1 MRFIDDLVDDRRA
14 SATRISEVEKQ
25 QFTATVNDWVGAIND
40 PTPYEPVQKQLVET
54 ISRFQI
60 PFWPWQNF
68 SKSMIYDL
76 HNNGFRSFP
85 VFLEYAEG
93 ASVAPASIFMHLC
106 GVVKENGHY
115 RPPQFDIREAAH
127 SLAIFCYLVHIIRDF
142 QKDQNNNL
150 NYFADDLIAENGLD
164 PQMLRKIAAGGEIGP
179 GFRKLM
185 GKYYKFAEYYR
196 CKARQTINK
205 IGTHLEPR
213 YRLSLEVIYSLYL
226 QIFER
231 IDIANGRFT
240 TAELNPSPQE
250 VQDRID
256 QTISTFESRFRGIKL
271 DLDDAEPVGVEIDMG
286 GGDVEML
293 LSD

>member
-1 MRFIDDLVDDRRA
+1 
-14 SATRISEVEKQ
+14 
-25 QFTATVNDWVGAIND
+25 
-40 PTPYEPVQKQLVET
+40 
-54 ISRFQI
+54 
-60 PFWPWQNF
+60 
-68 SKSMIYDL
+68 MIYDL
-76 HNNGFRSFP
+76 HHDGFRSFP

-127 SLAIFCYLVHIIRDF
+127 PLAIFCYLVHIIRDF

-164 PQMLRKIAAGGEIGP
+164 PQMLREIAGGGEINP
-179 GFRKLM
+179 GFRELM
-185 GKYYKFAEYYR
+185 KKYYAFAEYYR
-196 CKARQTINK
+196 HEARQTIDK
-205 IGTHLEPR
+205 IGTYLEPR

-231 IDIANGRFT
+231 IDVANGRFT
-240 TAELNPSPQE
+240 TAELNPSPEE

-256 QTISTFESRFRGIKL
+256 LTISTFGSGFRG
-271 DLDDAEPVGVEIDMG
+271 
-286 GGDVEML
+286 
-293 LSD
+293 